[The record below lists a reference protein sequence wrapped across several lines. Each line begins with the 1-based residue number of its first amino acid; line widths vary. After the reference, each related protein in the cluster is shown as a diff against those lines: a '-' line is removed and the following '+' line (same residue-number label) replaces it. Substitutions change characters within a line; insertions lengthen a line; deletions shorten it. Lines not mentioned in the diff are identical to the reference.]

1 MTHDVSTTSPYR
13 KVSTSTWGDE
23 KIRRLSPLQPSGQAL
38 FLILL
43 TGPQTTSMP
52 GVQPVGRMALA
63 EMLEWELDAFDKAF
77 EEVLR
82 EGLAVADWKARLVF
96 VPKAI
101 QHNLPQSPNVVKSW
115 AGTWARVPECDLK
128 AQVWA
133 TLHEAL
139 TKLGKSFADAFK
151 TACPLATAEPLRK
164 APGKPSAK
172 ATANQEQ
179 EQEQKQDI
187 KPHAPVRDY
196 GDGGRF

>member
-43 TGPQTTSMP
+43 TGTQTTSMP

-63 EMLEWELDAFDKAF
+63 EMLEWDLEAFDKAF
-77 EEVLR
+77 AEVLR

-115 AGTWARVPECDLK
+115 SGTWARVPECELK
-128 AQVWA
+128 ALAW
-133 TLHEAL
+133 TTIYDAL
-139 TKLGKSFADAFK
+139 VKLGKSFADAFK
-151 TACPLATAEPLRK
+151 ASCPLSDQEPFRK
-164 APGKPSAK
+164 AVPKPSAK
-172 ATANQEQ
+172 ASGNQEQ
-179 EQEQKQDI
+179 KQEQKQDL
-187 KPHAPVRDY
+187 PPSRDY
-196 GDGGRF
+196 GLGGRF